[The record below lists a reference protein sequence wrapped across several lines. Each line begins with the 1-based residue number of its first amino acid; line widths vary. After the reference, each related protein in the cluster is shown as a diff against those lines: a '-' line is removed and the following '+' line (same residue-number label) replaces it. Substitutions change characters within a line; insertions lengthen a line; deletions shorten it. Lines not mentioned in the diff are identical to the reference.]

1 MKVLVIPEDQELDR
15 YILKPIVEQMFA
27 DLERRVRV
35 EILPEPRL
43 RGTGDALDEEIV
55 RAIVTDNPMIDLFLL
70 VIDRDCDR
78 EGNVSRARARA
89 RDHQG
94 RMIAC
99 LAEQELEVWMLA
111 LHKDDLG
118 SPFSEVRAH
127 CDPKEQWAEPLLER
141 LGTDG
146 PGRGRKRAMRALV
159 GKWRSL
165 RDTCS
170 ELRDLQDQVRAWT
183 NDHP

>member
-15 YILKPIVEQMFA
+15 YILKQIVEQMFA

-78 EGNVSRARARA
+78 EG
-89 RDHQG
+89 
-94 RMIAC
+94 
-99 LAEQELEVWMLA
+99 
-111 LHKDDLG
+111 
-118 SPFSEVRAH
+118 
-127 CDPKEQWAEPLLER
+127 
-141 LGTDG
+141 
-146 PGRGRKRAMRALV
+146 RKR
-159 GKWRSL
+159 WRPA
-165 RDTCS
+165 R
-170 ELRDLQDQVRAWT
+170 VAA
-183 NDHP
+183 